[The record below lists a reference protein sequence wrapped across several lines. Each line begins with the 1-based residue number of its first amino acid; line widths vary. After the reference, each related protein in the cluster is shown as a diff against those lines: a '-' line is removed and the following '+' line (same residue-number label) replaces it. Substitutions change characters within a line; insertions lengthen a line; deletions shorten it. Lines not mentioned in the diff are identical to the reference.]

1 MSLAPWLRSALL
13 PSVAGLLAIGIFI
26 FDTFSPLQ
34 FAVAVLYVVVVLIAA
49 TRYQRRG
56 VLIAASGCAALTV
69 LSFLLVHGFKIAG
82 TAPLRSIM
90 SLAAIC
96 ITTFLAFKNISTNER
111 LRAAERQ
118 RANLARFF
126 SPQRV
131 DQLMEIDTPL
141 SVTRRQPAA
150 VLFVDMVGFTA
161 YCSKLTPDEVIAML
175 RDLQALLSASV
186 FSHSGIIDKF
196 LGDGLMAVFGPPM
209 PGPLDATSAARCAL
223 DILQSIDGWNERCH
237 RYGDA
242 AIRLAVGIHY
252 GDVVQGDIGSEKQL
266 ELTVIGDTVNIASR
280 VEAYCRSLDCAV
292 LVTGAFID
300 SIRSEGSD
308 VLAEKFADQ
317 GDHFLRGRAEP
328 IRLYGVRSGRQPGR
342 RSTWRA
348 ATPSQ
353 PALDLPHQL
362 PPLLGVGL
370 GRLPV
375 DERVD
380 FLVAESRIV
389 AI

>member
-150 VLFVDMVGFTA
+150 VLFVDMVGFTV
-161 YCSKLTPDEVIAML
+161 YCSKLTPRPL
-175 RDLQALLSASV
+175 
-186 FSHSGIIDKF
+186 
-196 LGDGLMAVFGPPM
+196 GPPGEED
-209 PGPLDATSAARCAL
+209 PRFTNKR
-223 DILQSIDGWNERCH
+223 
-237 RYGDA
+237 
-242 AIRLAVGIHY
+242 RL
-252 GDVVQGDIGSEKQL
+252 
-266 ELTVIGDTVNIASR
+266 
-280 VEAYCRSLDCAV
+280 
-292 LVTGAFID
+292 
-300 SIRSEGSD
+300 
-308 VLAEKFADQ
+308 
-317 GDHFLRGRAEP
+317 
-328 IRLYGVRSGRQPGR
+328 
-342 RSTWRA
+342 
-348 ATPSQ
+348 
-353 PALDLPHQL
+353 LPH
-362 PPLLGVGL
+362 
-370 GRLPV
+370 
-375 DERVD
+375 
-380 FLVAESRIV
+380 
-389 AI
+389 